1 VGYIGGLTTFRS
13 IVKTTGHGY
22 KKVNNRNILIESP
35 RLQSLKIKFVTKSWP
50 VTAPGSQGVFRG
62 RGRGFGFLKK
72 WAPGSYCLELV
83 VACPAAGTSAQ
94 ILLVEGK

>member
-1 VGYIGGLTTFRS
+1 VG
-13 IVKTTGHGY
+13 VK
-22 KKVNNRNILIESP
+22 IC
-35 RLQSLKIKFVTKSWP
+35 VTKSWP